1 MAAKCRFVIFRSIQF
16 HLILSKLS
24 HMRALLY
31 LHVNVVNSVSD
42 VLEDRLERHEEIAVL
57 EAVIDSGK

>member
-1 MAAKCRFVIFRSIQF
+1 
-16 HLILSKLS
+16 
-24 HMRALLY
+24 MRALLY

-42 VLEDRLERHEEIAVL
+42 VLEDRLERHDEIAVL